1 MDTGGDI
8 KIIAWIQG
16 EIKKIITWIYRG
28 RYKNNSIDTGG
39 DIQIIAWIQE
49 EK

>member
-16 EIKKIITWIYRG
+16 EIK
-28 RYKNNSIDTGG
+28 NNNM
-39 DIQIIAWIQE
+39 DI
-49 EK
+49 